1 VSEIV
6 SPPGDLEMNISEW
19 DVDIRHQ
26 KFISRVKSALPENE
40 RLNAFKL
47 VAQTGEYP
55 EKFDCVQ

>member
-1 VSEIV
+1 
-6 SPPGDLEMNISEW
+6 MNISEW